1 MKQLNQT
8 QLVNKPT
15 FSIYGIK
22 DRNQMSYPSYTHDHN
37 ICLMQDGKVLWYL
50 QLERYT
56 QRKYDNRLDEFL
68 EELIEK
74 KLIELPEEFDLVC
87 VNSFVGNCF
96 ISKKGKIRFETAP
109 KRYLS
114 EKLESSY
121 AYYQFKDW
129 EGKEIKAYSCSQE
142 LAHIASC
149 LPFFENFKENS
160 LLIHFDGG
168 ASVSNFSAF
177 YFKDNQL
184 KLLEYSW
191 DLKYLSNFFNDNALS
206 FLIIDAKPGEH
217 TSVPGKLMGYAC
229 LGEYDEKI
237 ETWLVENN
245 YFKEY
250 WDKPEEIL
258 SSIKTKFGKILT
270 KFDNRE
276 VFFQNI
282 AATFQKIFE
291 REILKKIESIQ
302 NKINADYLYYSGG
315 CALNIITNTK
325 LVEKKLFLDVFIPP
339 CCNDSGLSLGG
350 AALLE
355 WQKGNQISIHSPY
368 LNNLGLSM
376 SENELSSDVIEKTA
390 QILLSNGIVGI
401 CNGNAEVGPRALGNR
416 SLLALPNNKEL
427 SRQLSMEVKKREW
440 YRPLAPIML
449 KSVAEVVVGKP
460 IHHLSKFMLLD
471 FEIKE
476 EFKTQLEGVIHANKT
491 ARIQTI
497 RDKSENPF
505 MFELL
510 NFLFTKYKILGLI
523 NTSFNAKGEPIVHT
537 PEMAIASAKK
547 MNLDGLIINNKFYE
561 L

>member
-1 MKQLNQT
+1 MEQSNKNLPN
-8 QLVNKPT
+8 NKPT

-22 DRNQMSYPSYTHDHN
+22 DRNRMPYPSYTHDHN
-37 ICLMQDGKVLWYL
+37 ICLMQNGKVLFHL

-74 KLIELPEEFDLVC
+74 KLIELPQEFDLVC
-87 VNSFVGNCF
+87 VNSFVGSCF
-96 ISKKGKIRFETAP
+96 ISQKGKLRFETVP
-109 KRYLS
+109 KKYLS
-114 EKLESSY
+114 EKLEIGY
-121 AYYQFKDW
+121 AYYQFQDW
-129 EGKEIKAYSCSQE
+129 EGKDVNAYSCSQE
-142 LAHIASC
+142 LAHVGAC
-149 LPFFENFKENS
+149 LPFFGNFKENS

-177 YFKDNQL
+177 HFKDNQL

-191 DLKYLSNFFNDNALS
+191 DLKYLSNFFNDNA
-206 FLIIDAKPGEH
+206 FTFQIIGVKTGEH

-229 LGEYDEKI
+229 LGEYDEEI
-237 ETWLVENN
+237 ETWLAANN
-245 YFKEY
+245 YFKAY
-250 WDKPEEIL
+250 WDKPNEIL
-258 SSIKTKFGKILT
+258 KSIQLEFGKTLIN
-270 KFDNRE
+270 FDNKE
-276 VFFQNI
+276 IFFQNV

-291 REILKKIESIQ
+291 RETLKKIETIQ

-325 LVEKKLFLDVFIPP
+325 LVEKKLFLDIFIPP

-368 LNNLGLSM
+368 LNNVGLPVLD
-376 SENELSSDVIEKTA
+376 NEPSSDVIQKTA
-390 QILLSNGIVGI
+390 QILLSNGIVGV
-401 CNGNAEVGPRALGNR
+401 CNGNAEAGPRALGNR
-416 SLLALPNNKEL
+416 SLIALANNKEL
-427 SRQLSMEVKKREW
+427 ARFLSMEVKKREW
-440 YRPLAPIML
+440 YRPLAPVML
-449 KSVAEVVVGKP
+449 KTVAEMVVGKP

-476 EFKTQLEGVIHANKT
+476 EFKAQLEGVIHANNT

-497 RDKSENPF
+497 SDKSENPF
-505 MFELL
+505 IFELL
-510 NFLFTKYKILGLI
+510 NFLLKNYGILGLI
-523 NTSFNAKGEPIVHT
+523 NTSFNAQGEPIVHT
-537 PEMAIASAKK
+537 PEMAIESAKK
-547 MNLDGLIINNKFYE
+547 MNLNGLIVNNKFYN